1 MSRDERF
8 LFHSFKLQIMR
19 ISTLP
24 GICNLIFTMCLN
36 WKTST
41 RKNALLRKYNRS
53 RITEIENN
61 LVVNIGEGRG
71 NTREEC

>member
-41 RKNALLRKYNRS
+41 RKNALLSKYNYHKLGNVTKKKQDHRD
-53 RITEIENN
+53 IEQS
-61 LVVNIGEGRG
+61 GS
-71 NTREEC
+71 

>member
-1 MSRDERF
+1 MSRDEQF

-41 RKNALLRKYNRS
+41 RKNALLRKYNF
-53 RITEIENN
+53 NK
-61 LVVNIGEGRG
+61 LG
-71 NTREEC
+71 NVTKNKQDHRDREQSGS